1 MEIAK
6 AEQRLWKAQQKYEAA
21 IHQVDKDND
30 VIMRDIIKPTP
41 MEGVKYSVPIHFKL
55 R

>member
-6 AEQRLWKAQQKYEAA
+6 AEQRLRRAQQQYEAA
-21 IHQVDKDND
+21 IHQVDKDKD
-30 VIMRDIIKPTP
+30 VIMRDIIQPTP